1 MSTYVAK
8 QPQGMKCVHVRI
20 ILENCIN
27 EFSQVDTTVQIQ
39 YQVEYPVLHC
49 LINQNMGNQ
58 LVLSMSQLEKMPYLQ
73 KSKKYECLPNRALDT
88 IYIYILFIYIYI
100 YIIYIY
106 IYIYILIQPM
116 VGLKNTTTQAD
127 YSQFH
132 SFCNHLMCIYF
143 IYVFLKENNR
153 MKILF

>member
-88 IYIYILFIYIYI
+88 IYIYIYIFYLFIYIYI
-100 YIIYIY
+100 LYIY
-106 IYIYILIQPM
+106 IYI
-116 VGLKNTTTQAD
+116 NTTNGWIKKQD
-127 YSQFH
+127 NSSRLLSV
-132 SFCNHLMCIYF
+132 SF
-143 IYVFLKENNR
+143 FLQSSDVH
-153 MKILF
+153 ILHIRFPKRK